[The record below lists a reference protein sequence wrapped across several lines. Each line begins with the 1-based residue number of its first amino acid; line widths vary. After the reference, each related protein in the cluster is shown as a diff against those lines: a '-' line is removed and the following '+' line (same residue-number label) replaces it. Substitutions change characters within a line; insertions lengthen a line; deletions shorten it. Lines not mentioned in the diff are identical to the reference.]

1 MWREPSRE
9 WARCSP
15 GSRSDRSHRRCE
27 PRARTGAQ
35 NRPPPKYTR
44 MYTRTRPEGA
54 RIGTLGQLCG
64 LSALRS
70 SEPQKRKNPCET
82 LQIRD
87 FAGVKAERLRSE
99 SNRRWRICNPLP
111 DTDFPEENHVPGQ
124 VDPVVDPAAPAAPE
138 LAELAAAWS
147 SLPTAIRAGILA
159 MVRAAKG

>member
-1 MWREPSRE
+1 
-9 WARCSP
+9 
-15 GSRSDRSHRRCE
+15 
-27 PRARTGAQ
+27 
-35 NRPPPKYTR
+35 
-44 MYTRTRPEGA
+44 
-54 RIGTLGQLCG
+54 